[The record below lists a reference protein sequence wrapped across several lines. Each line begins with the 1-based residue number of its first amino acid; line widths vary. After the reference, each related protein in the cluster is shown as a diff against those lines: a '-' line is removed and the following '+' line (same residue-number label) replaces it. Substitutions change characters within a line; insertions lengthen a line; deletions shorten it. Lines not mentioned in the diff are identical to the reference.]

1 MIQFLLLFLF
11 IWDGLSWPHSVALLS
26 LELTTIFFAVLEH
39 RRDLNLSLC
48 RLWFL
53 LYLSDA

>member
-26 LELTTIFFAVLEH
+26 LELTTIFFAVLEQGFEPESVSIMVFVV
-39 RRDLNLSLC
+39 LI
-48 RLWFL
+48 
-53 LYLSDA
+53 